1 MVTNE
6 DQHTT
11 LFHVLQTL
19 VAPVVTVTAEPVVSV
34 TAAPVTS
41 GDIIT
46 SAVVISTQAPPT
58 NEGVTP
64 SVLTG
69 AVCGGAILLIMIV
82 STLVVILMV
91 KRKRTRQKARDS
103 VSSCT
108 GISNNMCI
116 VVHTMTAPRPIP
128 V

>member
-11 LFHVLQTL
+11 HFHVLQTL
-19 VAPVVTVTAEPVVSV
+19 AAPVSSV
-34 TAAPVTS
+34 TAAPVTA

-46 SAVVISTQAPPT
+46 SAVVISIKATPT

-91 KRKRTRQKARDS
+91 KRRRTRQKAGDS

-116 VVHTMTAPRPIP
+116 VYVVHTMTAPRPIP